1 MSEGGVGDSA
11 PIGLTEMLK
20 VLVEDRQ
27 RMEREHVKVRAEERR
42 RHEEQM
48 ELMRR
53 LVEELR
59 WVTPEP
65 TAGMAITPKQ
75 AKLTEQDD
83 IEAYLTVFERM
94 ICAYKVERSW
104 PHE

>member
-27 RMEREHVKVRAEERR
+27 RMEREHAEVRAEERS

-53 LVEELR
+53 LVEEPR
-59 WVTPEP
+59 RVTPEP
-65 TAGMAITPKQ
+65 TAGMAGAPKL
-75 AKLTEQDD
+75 AKLTEHDD
-83 IEAYLTVFERM
+83 IEAYLTVFERTM
-94 ICAYKVERSW
+94 CAYKVERSC
-104 PHE
+104 